1 MNKQIDNK
9 IMVSV
14 YCLAYNHEKYIRDAL
29 DGFVNQKTTFRY
41 EVFVHD
47 DASTDKTASII
58 REYEQKFPE
67 IIKGIYQKENQYS
80 QGVKILD
87 KFIFPHIKGKY
98 IAMCEGDDYWIDE
111 NKLQLQYDAL
121 EKHPECDMC
130 AHRAK
135 WFNCL
140 KNRTTRVY
148 PPIHEERILGV
159 EEVIYGEGG
168 FLPTASL
175 FYRKNI
181 AINPMDFQKIWSID
195 YSLQI
200 RGALRGGIYFIPETM
215 ALYRWQTEGS
225 WTVKNSNIETQ
236 IVLYEKKK
244 EMLTKLNKET
254 FGRYKSVI
262 EKRIKRNELNELML
276 KHDYDTIL
284 KKGNK
289 ELLRYFSVIE
299 LIKLYV
305 KAYFPI
311 IDKLYQ
317 MLKGR
322 KY

>member
-1 MNKQIDNK
+1 MSEIE
-9 IMVSV
+9 VSV

-58 REYEQKFPE
+58 REYEQKYPE

-98 IAMCEGDDYWIDE
+98 IAMCEGDDFWIDE

-135 WFNCL
+135 WFDCL
-140 KNRTTRVY
+140 KNRTTGVY

-181 AINPMDFQKIWSID
+181 RLKPMDFQKIWNID

-215 ALYRWQTEGS
+215 AFYRWNTEGS
-225 WTVKNSNIETQ
+225 WTSRNSDLESRMT
-236 IVLYEKKK
+236 LHEKKK
-244 EMLTKLNKET
+244 TMLMELNKET
-254 FGRYKSVI
+254 SGRYRSVI
-262 EKRIKRNELNELML
+262 DKRLKINEFNKLILIGDYRSALSKENKCFLQELTPVEQA
-276 KHDYDTIL
+276 KIYI
-284 KKGNK
+284 
-289 ELLRYFSVIE
+289 
-299 LIKLYV
+299 
-305 KAYFPI
+305 KAYFPLI
-311 IDKLYQ
+311 NRLYKTI
-317 MLKGR
+317 KGR
-322 KY
+322 KR

>member
-1 MNKQIDNK
+1 MGEIE
-9 IMVSV
+9 VSV

-58 REYEQKFPE
+58 REYEQKYPE

-98 IAMCEGDDYWIDE
+98 IAMCEGDDFWIDE

-135 WFNCL
+135 WFDCL

-181 AINPMDFQKIWSID
+181 RINPMDFQKIWSID

-200 RGALRGGIYFIPETM
+200 RGALRGGIYYIPETM
-215 ALYRWQTEGS
+215 AFYRWNTEGS
-225 WTVKNSNIETQ
+225 WTSRNSNSESQMT
-236 IVLYEKKK
+236 LHEKKK
-244 EMLTKLNKET
+244 TMLMELNKET
-254 FGRYKSVI
+254 SGRYKAVI
-262 EKRIKRNELNELML
+262 DKRLKMNEFNKLILIGDYRAVLSKENKCFLQELTPVEQA
-276 KHDYDTIL
+276 KIYI
-284 KKGNK
+284 
-289 ELLRYFSVIE
+289 
-299 LIKLYV
+299 
-305 KAYFPI
+305 KAYFPL
-311 IDKLYQ
+311 IDRLYQ
-317 MLKGR
+317 TIKGR
-322 KY
+322 KR